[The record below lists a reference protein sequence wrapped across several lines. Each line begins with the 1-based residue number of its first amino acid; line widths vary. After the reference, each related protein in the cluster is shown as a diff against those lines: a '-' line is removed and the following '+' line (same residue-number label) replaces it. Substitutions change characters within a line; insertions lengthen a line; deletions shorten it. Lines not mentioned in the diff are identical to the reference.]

1 MDYASKQ
8 RRQADGNF
16 NRAESEA
23 AMRISRTRMRFASLV
38 VMLGI
43 SPVCRSQTVAVNPPS
58 TTQLQSGSVPSQDV
72 APDAA
77 KPLEGR
83 LFFSPEERQRMDRAR
98 KRGLVPGEDGQIMEP
113 PASVLNG
120 FVKRSDGNTAVWVDG
135 VPRWNANSKNADG
148 LLPADVGGPASYL
161 KASSGETLVPA
172 PPPRG
177 RAKKAARL
185 SAKSITKP
193 RLLR

>member
-1 MDYASKQ
+1 
-8 RRQADGNF
+8 
-16 NRAESEA
+16 
-23 AMRISRTRMRFASLV
+23 MRISRTRMRFAFLV
-38 VMLGI
+38 ATLGVA
-43 SPVCRSQTVAVNPPS
+43 PVCGSQTVAVNPPS

-135 VPRWNANSKNADG
+135 VPRWNARSKNADG

-161 KASSGETLVPA
+161 KASSGETLVA
-172 PPPRG
+172 SVKQTV
-177 RAKKAARL
+177 RARK
-185 SAKSITKP
+185 TVKP
-193 RLLR
+193 RVTKLKKSRLLP

>member
-1 MDYASKQ
+1 
-8 RRQADGNF
+8 
-16 NRAESEA
+16 
-23 AMRISRTRMRFASLV
+23 MRISRTRMRFAALV

-43 SPVCRSQTVAVNPPS
+43 APVCGGQTVAINPPS
-58 TTQLQSGSVPSQDV
+58 STQLQQGSALSQDV

-77 KPLEGR
+77 KRLEGR

-98 KRGLVPGEDGQIMEP
+98 KRGLVTGEDGQIMEL

-135 VPRWNANSKNADG
+135 VPRWNASSKNADG

-161 KASSGETLVPA
+161 KASSGETVVA
-172 PPPRG
+172 SVRQTV
-177 RAKKAARL
+177 RARKAVKLRATKLKK
-185 SAKSITKP
+185 S
-193 RLLR
+193 RLLP

>member
-8 RRQADGNF
+8 RRQADGNIHP
-16 NRAESEA
+16 AECEA
-23 AMRISRTRMRFASLV
+23 AMRISRTRVRIAVLV
-38 VMLGI
+38 VMLGVA
-43 SPVCRSQTVAVNPPS
+43 PVCGGQTVAINPPS
-58 TTQLQSGSVPSQDV
+58 STQLQQGSATSQDV

-77 KPLEGR
+77 KRLEGR

-98 KRGLVPGEDGQIMEP
+98 KRGLVTGEDGQIMEP

-135 VPRWNANSKNADG
+135 VPRWNASSKNADG

-161 KASSGETLVPA
+161 KASSGETVVSA
-172 PPPRG
+172 PTPRG
-177 RAKKAARL
+177 RAKKAAKLR
-185 SAKSITKP
+185 AKSITKP